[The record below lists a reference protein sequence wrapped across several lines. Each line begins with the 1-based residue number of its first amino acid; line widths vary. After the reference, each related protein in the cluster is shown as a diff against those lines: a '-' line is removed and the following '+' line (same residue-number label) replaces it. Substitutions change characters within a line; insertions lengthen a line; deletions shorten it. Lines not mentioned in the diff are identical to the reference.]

1 MMSRGLS
8 DHERTEAIVRALEE
22 TTSVLRDCLWELS
35 SHREVDNEM
44 QLVKDNELLIG
55 QTVKED

>member
-1 MMSRGLS
+1 MMSRGMS
-8 DHERTEAIVRALEE
+8 DHERAEAVTRALEE

-44 QLVKDNELLIG
+44 QLIKDNESLIG
-55 QTVKED
+55 KMLKED